1 MSVETLADARRRE
14 GKGFTFNPELMT
26 LVTDAIPERPETPG
40 GEPITLADLIAKDPQ
55 ITFDNVARRVTRLK
69 LFEALNA
76 MRSARVGLDPDEPL
90 LAEPNVLLR
99 KLVREGTLTEASLL
113 DP

>member
-1 MSVETLADARRRE
+1 
-14 GKGFTFNPELMT
+14 
-26 LVTDAIPERPETPG
+26 
-40 GEPITLADLIAKDPQ
+40 
-55 ITFDNVARRVTRLK
+55 
-69 LFEALNA
+69 